1 MQKKQSPHL
10 NWYTFSS
17 GRRPDPQTLEI
28 PKISGP
34 HLVESCSGGDPNSKP
49 VQKLVPEGGSLTQ
62 EVNEYSD
69 VRAKR
74 MPSGE
79 KETKDNGYATRGLR
93 EKLDQVMM
101 KPTVT
106 VRYT

>member
-1 MQKKQSPHL
+1 MGPTHKHSK
-10 NWYTFSS
+10 Y
-17 GRRPDPQTLEI
+17 
-28 PKISGP
+28 PKSVG
-34 HLVESCSGGDPNSKP
+34 LTWLSRVLGGDPNSKP

-62 EVNEYSD
+62 QVNEYSD

-74 MPSGE
+74 MPSGG

-93 EKLDQVMM
+93 EKLDQVTM